1 MIPRQCKWFQLKDI
15 KVNFKVMLQLGEV
28 LSEEIVRMYMKLIL
42 IVSNCTK
49 ILARGGPL
57 TKMSPSSERFGNMF
71 VGIHRLNLI
80 KLFSS

>member
-1 MIPRQCKWFQLKDI
+1 MILRQCKWFQLEDI

-28 LSEEIVRMYMKLIL
+28 PSWDIVRMYMKLIL

>member
-1 MIPRQCKWFQLKDI
+1 
-15 KVNFKVMLQLGEV
+15 MLQLGEV

>member
-1 MIPRQCKWFQLKDI
+1 MIPRQCKWFQLEDI